1 MLVLIN
7 PNAGGGKAHHRW
19 KRVES
24 RVREL
29 AGPFTAVAVTDVH
42 AVRRHIAGALDAGE
56 TQFIAAGGDGTVN
69 LVMNSIVEHAAPDV
83 LRAVKLGAVG
93 LGSSNYFHKPF
104 RLFHKIRRIPCRL
117 NFRNTVRHDV
127 CLVKYR
133 DLTGKLR
140 HRHWVINASVGTTAE
155 ANYFFNTG
163 NRVLRFLK
171 RVSPWRGIGYAA
183 LRTVARHRA
192 REMTINVNDAETVR
206 TRVMNLG
213 IVKNPNFAGG
223 LRYDSRY
230 EPDSGRV
237 HVHLLRELPI
247 LRTLLAF
254 WRLARG
260 KFSGQR
266 GARSWRA
273 SRVAIKADQPFA
285 LEGDGEVTLAREAV
299 FSVSPR
305 LLQVCT

>member
-1 MLVLIN
+1 MLVIIN
-7 PNAGGGKAHHRW
+7 PNAGGGKALERW
-19 KRVES
+19 HRVES

-29 AGPFTAVAVTDVH
+29 AGPFDMIAVANAQV
-42 AVRRHIAGALDAGE
+42 VRKLIARALDAGE
-56 TQFIAAGGDGTVN
+56 MRFIAAGGDGTVN
-69 LVMNSIVEHAAPDV
+69 LVMNTIIQHADPDV
-83 LRAVKLGAVG
+83 LNAVKLGAIG
-93 LGSSNYFHKPF
+93 LGSSNDFHKPF
-104 RLFHKIRRIPCRL
+104 RLLHKIRSIPYRL

-127 CLVKYR
+127 CLVRYR
-133 DLTGKLR
+133 DLNGELR
-140 HRHWVINASVGTTAE
+140 DRHWVINASVGTTAE

-163 NRVLRFLK
+163 DRVLRFLK
-171 RVSPWRGIGYAA
+171 RMSPGRGIGYAA
-183 LRTVARHRA
+183 LHTVARHRA
-192 REMTINVNDAETVR
+192 RDMTINVNDAETVR

-230 EPDSGRV
+230 EPGSGRL

-247 LRTLLAF
+247 LRALLAF

-285 LEGDGEVTLAREAV
+285 LEGDGEVTLAREAF